1 MAILSERETRA
12 ISGAAIGAAVGGSHR
27 RIVRRGLE
35 RCWRFC
41 RRTAWSH
48 RPFGEIRTM
57 KPSELFTIETAMAVG
72 VALALGSCAR
82 FDPLG
87 FGVLNPPPG
96 LTFVEFQRATS
107 KSLLGYPQ
115 AVTSPGIIMI
125 YNLPGNR
132 EALYWFEN
140 GRFVKKTRRDP
151 EDPNAWT
158 RPISSVP
165 PNAVVGAR

>member
-1 MAILSERETRA
+1 
-12 ISGAAIGAAVGGSHR
+12 
-27 RIVRRGLE
+27 
-35 RCWRFC
+35 
-41 RRTAWSH
+41 
-48 RPFGEIRTM
+48 M

-158 RPISSVP
+158 RPISSIP

>member
-1 MAILSERETRA
+1 
-12 ISGAAIGAAVGGSHR
+12 
-27 RIVRRGLE
+27 
-35 RCWRFC
+35 
-41 RRTAWSH
+41 
-48 RPFGEIRTM
+48 M

-96 LTFVEFQRATS
+96 LTFLEFRRATS
-107 KSLLGYPQ
+107 EALLGYPD
-115 AVTSPGIIMI
+115 AITSPGEVMI

-132 EALYWFEN
+132 ETLYWFED

-158 RPISSVP
+158 RPIP
-165 PNAVVGAR
+165 LTP